1 MAVEVESIS
10 KVPGYVTGWLHSCMQ
25 KIRISPE
32 RIAQEERSVAELAY
46 ANYLQVEASRE
57 DWFNGHV
64 IMIARV
70 YVSEL
75 RS

>member
-10 KVPGYVTGWLHSCMQ
+10 KVPGYITDWLDSCMCQ
-25 KIRISPE
+25 IGISAE

-64 IMIARV
+64 IMIACV